1 MPTPKFAVSSELT
14 LAGAPRRAAFPGPC
28 RARGDR
34 RPAPGPSTNY
44 DGRAIPTVPSGAARK
59 ESGRSQDKRGSG
71 VVRRRSASRPR
82 RRRAQSVTKLSAVPP
97 ASQAAALPAAASSLA
112 IIMRSIFHRD
122 ADHTHSLPSLSS
134 IHSHT
139 RTTTYKPQHAHTHTR
154 NAHTPTRPDTRT
166 PRHAGLEKDS
176 PALQCYQAK
185 GGCHCARQRDFLA
198 RVKRREPWSRC

>member
-97 ASQAAALPAAASSLA
+97 ASQAAALPAAACSLA

-139 RTTTYKPQHAHTHTR
+139 RSTAHATTTYKPQHAHTHTR
-154 NAHTPTRPDTRT
+154 TAHTPTRPDTQARG
-166 PRHAGLEKDS
+166 PGKGLSS
-176 PALQCYQAK
+176 PPVLS
-185 GGCHCARQRDFLA
+185 GGCHCANFWHRSNG
-198 RVKRREPWSRC
+198 KRPWSRC